1 MERKGSASTWRA
13 LSALGLVGRLGL
25 SIALPV
31 TAGTW
36 LGVEADRRL
45 GTGVVFLFLGL
56 FVGLAAG
63 GYGAYRMIMKE
74 MR

>member
-1 MERKGSASTWRA
+1 MERKGSASTGSA
-13 LSALGLVGRLGL
+13 LSALALVGRLGL

-45 GTGVVFLFLGL
+45 GTGVIFLFVGL
-56 FVGLAAG
+56 FVGLVGG

>member
-1 MERKGSASTWRA
+1 MERKGSASTWSA
-13 LSALGLVGRLGL
+13 FSALGLVGRLGL

-45 GTGVVFLFLGL
+45 GTGVIFLFVGL
-56 FVGLAAG
+56 FVGLVGG
-63 GYGAYRMIMKE
+63 GYSAYWMLMKE